1 MTPASEWKS
10 LLNCIY
16 SDKKLYRSRL
26 PLERAGV
33 KGESMK
39 TEKWLIIIVVAL
51 LTLAACSNSRVKMD
65 FPKWWEL
72 QNDKDNICT
81 YGMATKASQTL
92 SIEAARA
99 NALAEASRYVETQ
112 VRSMLKN
119 YEEEAGVTNPQVLA
133 LTQNVVKVVSEAKF
147 SGILTGQMEVFKET
161 IARDVRYTTYIQM
174 RYPKW
179 KFQKTLSKTSA
190 MKKPFIISS
199 RLLRPLWS
207 WKRSLATKPDALALD
222 PNLNTT

>member
-1 MTPASEWKS
+1 M
-10 LLNCIY
+10 
-16 SDKKLYRSRL
+16 
-26 PLERAGV
+26 ERAGV

-51 LTLAACSNSRVKMD
+51 LTLAACSSSRVKMD

-174 RYPKW
+174 KVPKVEI
-179 KFQKTLSKTSA
+179 SKNL
-190 MKKPFIISS
+190 IENI
-199 RLLRPLWS
+199 RNEE
-207 WKRSLATKPDALALD
+207 ALYNQFKASQAFMELEKEFG
-222 PNLNTT
+222 N